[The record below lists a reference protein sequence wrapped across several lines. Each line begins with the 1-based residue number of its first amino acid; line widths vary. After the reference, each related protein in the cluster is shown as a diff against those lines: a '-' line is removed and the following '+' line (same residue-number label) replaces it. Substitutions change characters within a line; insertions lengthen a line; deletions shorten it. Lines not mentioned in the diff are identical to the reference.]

1 MNKKREEIIDQFD
14 EVVQHCLDLDFSGI
28 VSKKWSQR
36 PEDQELCNIVDNF
49 MKSLRHVHSYLNY
62 NKEQIKRDHYVQ
74 FYKIF
79 GNPFKEIDEAETK
92 NGQKVQILESLG
104 EDKLRALF
112 MNECYTMDTD
122 SEQVYHTALVGI
134 GMQRRRAINPDTF
147 KDLEATII
155 GGGDGGTLREVLSY
169 PVTKASLLE
178 LDQEVVEICKRSLP
192 TFSLGAFDD
201 ERFNP
206 IYGDAFDNITHI
218 EENSQDLVFVDLNDV
233 EAPSEASTVTG
244 SRAKHLIIEV
254 ERILKE
260 DGVCAAYC
268 GSYPRK
274 YFSMFKKHFHQPLI
288 TVPDL
293 HDPDSEGGRTQEWFF
308 ASGFKV

>member
-1 MNKKREEIIDQFD
+1 MNKRREEIIEQFD
-14 EVVQHCLDLDFSGI
+14 ELVQHALDLDFSGI
-28 VSKKWSQR
+28 VSKKWSER
-36 PEDQELCNIVDNF
+36 PEDQELCEIIDSF
-49 MKSLRHVHSYLNY
+49 MKGLKHVHVYLNE

-79 GNPFKEIDEAETK
+79 GNPFKEIEEVETK
-92 NGQKVQILESLG
+92 HGQKVQILESLG
-104 EDKLRALF
+104 ENKLRALF

-122 SEQVYHTALVGI
+122 SEGVYHSAFVGI

-147 KDLEATII
+147 DNLEVTII
-155 GGGDGGTLREVLSY
+155 GGGDGGTLREALSY
-169 PVTKASLLE
+169 PVAKANLLE
-178 LDQEVVEICKRSLP
+178 LDEEVVQICKNNLP

-206 IYGDAFDNITHI
+206 IYGDAFDNITDI
-218 EENSQDLVFVDLNDV
+218 EESSQDLVFVDLNDV

-244 SRAKHLIIEV
+244 SRSKHLLIEV
-254 ERILKE
+254 ERILRE

-268 GSYPRK
+268 GGYPRK
-274 YFSMFKKHFHQPLI
+274 YFSMFKKHFHQPFI

-293 HDPDSEGGRTQEWFF
+293 CDPDSKDSKAHEWFF